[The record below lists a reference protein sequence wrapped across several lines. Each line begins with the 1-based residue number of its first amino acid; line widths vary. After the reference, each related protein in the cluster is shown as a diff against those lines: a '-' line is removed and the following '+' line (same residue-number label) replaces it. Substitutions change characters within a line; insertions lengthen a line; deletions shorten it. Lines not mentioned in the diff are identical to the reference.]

1 MAQQRAGGSKH
12 GPPTSSKICKEKCIQ
27 KIVYYENE
35 KNNDVK
41 KNIIKLLNYLEKKD
55 PNNDLDINY
64 LRQLLKSI

>member
-1 MAQQRAGGSKH
+1 M
-12 GPPTSSKICKEKCIQ
+12 
-27 KIVYYENE
+27 VYYENE

>member
-1 MAQQRAGGSKH
+1 M
-12 GPPTSSKICKEKCIQ
+12 
-27 KIVYYENE
+27 VYYENE

-55 PNNDLDINY
+55 SENDLDINY

>member
-1 MAQQRAGGSKH
+1 MEISLESYK
-12 GPPTSSKICKEKCIQ
+12 TEKEKCIQ
-27 KIVYYENE
+27 KMVYYENE